1 LKGYFSTS
9 VREQPLKIED
19 VETNENV
26 SEVTVRVISKAPPRI
41 IRTRGGRKTQLTELL
56 VGDESGTI
64 ILTLWG
70 FGEGSDLMTGDVLK
84 ITDGWAKEWKGK
96 PQLSLGRSGKME
108 VIEDDGTVPEVSDLM
123 GRMDQSG
130 SEPKAESD

>member
-1 LKGYFSTS
+1 M
-9 VREQPLKIED
+9 KIED
-19 VETNENV
+19 IETNENV
-26 SEVTVRVISKAPPRI
+26 SEVIVRVISKAPPRI

-84 ITDGWAKEWKGK
+84 ITDGWAKEWQGK
-96 PQLSLGRSGKME
+96 PQLSLGRSGKLE
-108 VIEDDGTVPEVSDLM
+108 VVEDDGTVPEVSDLM

-130 SEPKAESD
+130 SQTRTDSD